1 MFRVHQRHSL
11 CLWALF
17 CLAFAFIFVTPT
29 LAYAQEPETEQTVS
43 TEETASEEVSEEAP
57 EEVTEAE
64 AYPVDRT
71 TPRSTLTTF
80 LSAMNAIQA
89 GQTERW
95 PQALACVWQGDLSEE
110 EHQELAQNIFD
121 VINAYT
127 IDVDSVSDDPE
138 VDGPEGKDVH
148 VQLDPEDE
156 DNTVIIHHNNEK
168 GKGEDEDGL
177 WTFSRKRFEEKAEEL
192 QVAAE
197 DAVEEKAEEIEASAD
212 PRLAT
217 PRRTMQTFL
226 DGLDA
231 WDTGGR
237 ENAIDT
243 LDLSNVPENVRAEQG
258 EDMAIL
264 LKKILD
270 RHSIVLTQE
279 IPDETDATTYL
290 HLRDPG
296 DPRRKVEIVP
306 VSVAEEGAEEGVE
319 EGAEEGAKTT
329 VYKFSQTTLESL
341 QPLWDGIYRDKEPVS
356 GVVEQVPRVFRQ
368 ELRDWLAGN
377 YPFLIREDF
386 LLENWQ
392 WLGLLVIVFLGMI
405 VSRIAAFFLL
415 ILVRR
420 FFRREDLQLDTKLES
435 GFVRPI
441 RIAIMAWVWWIAVRP
456 LGLDSDVL
464 SWMKTIVTTISAA
477 AAVWAVY
484 RLVDILGTYVAARAL
499 KTENKYDDM
508 VVPLIVRSLKVFVVA
523 VGIIFVIQMAGK
535 DTTKLLA
542 GLGIGGL
549 AFALAAKDTVGN
561 LFGSLTL
568 LFDRPF
574 RIGDS
579 VQIGDVDG
587 SVESVGMRSTRV
599 RTFYNSVVTIPNSEL
614 TNSAIDNFGARQYRR
629 FRTDIGI
636 AYNTPPEKIDAFC
649 EGIREFIRKHPHT
662 RKDTYHVYLNS
673 FGDFS
678 LNILLYCFFENA
690 DYSIELRERHRLI
703 LDITRLASR
712 LGVEFAFP
720 TQTLYVQA
728 ADGAPSAP
736 EFASEDAL
744 EKGRSEAGG
753 IVEEFL
759 DRDVLLPPSVSI
771 ETPKETPPNP

>member
-1 MFRVHQRHSL
+1 N
-11 CLWALF
+11 
-17 CLAFAFIFVTPT
+17 AF
-29 LAYAQEPETEQTVS
+29 
-43 TEETASEEVSEEAP
+43 
-57 EEVTEAE
+57 
-64 AYPVDRT
+64 
-71 TPRSTLTTF
+71 
-80 LSAMNAIQA
+80 
-89 GQTERW
+89 
-95 PQALACVWQGDLSEE
+95 
-110 EHQELAQNIFD
+110 
-121 VINAYT
+121 T
-127 IDVDSVSDDPE
+127 IDVDSISDDPE
-138 VDGPEGKDVH
+138 GTDEA
-148 VQLDPEDE
+148 VQLDPENE
-156 DNTVIIHHNNEK
+156 ENTVIIHHNDDE
-168 GKGEDEDGL
+168 GEDSL
-177 WTFSRKRFEEKAEEL
+177 WTFSQRQFEEKAEEL
-192 QVAAE
+192 QVVAEEAA
-197 DAVEEKAEEIEASAD
+197 EEKAEEIDASAD

-226 DGLDA
+226 DALTVPDA
-231 WDTGGR
+231 WDSGGR

-243 LDLSNVPENVRAEQG
+243 FDLSDVPENVREARG

-270 RHSIVLTQE
+270 RDRIVVLQE
-279 IPDETDATTYL
+279 IPDETDATTYI
-290 HLRDPG
+290 HLRDPN
-296 DPRRKVEIVP
+296 DPRRKIEIAP
-306 VSVAEEGAEEGVE
+306 VSVGEEGAE
-319 EGAEEGAKTT
+319 TT
-329 VYKFSQTTLESL
+329 IFKFSQVTLESL
-341 QPLWDGIYRDKEPVS
+341 QPLWDDIYRDRETVS
-356 GVVEQVPRVFRQ
+356 GVVEEVPRVFRQ
-368 ELRDWLAGN
+368 ELRDWIAGN
-377 YPFLIREDF
+377 YPFLVREDL

-392 WLGLLVIVFLGMI
+392 WLGLLVIVLLGMI

-420 FFRREDLQLDTKLES
+420 FFRREDFQLDTKLEI

-441 RIAIMAWVWWIAVRP
+441 RIAIMAWVWWIAMRP

-464 SWMKTIVTTISAA
+464 SKMKTGVATLSAA
-477 AAVWAVY
+477 AAVWAIY
-484 RLVDILGTYVAARAL
+484 RLVDILGTYVAALAL

-523 VGIIFVIQMAGK
+523 VGIIFVIQMAGN

-549 AFALAAKDTVGN
+549 AFALAAKDTIGN

-587 SVESVGMRSTRV
+587 SIESVGMRSTRV

-614 TNSAIDNFGARQYRR
+614 TNTAIDNFGARQYRR
-629 FRTDIGI
+629 FKTEIGI

-649 EGIREFIRKHPHT
+649 EGIREFIRKHPFT

-673 FGDFS
+673 FGDSS

-690 DYSIELRERHRLI
+690 DYAIELRERHRLI
-703 LDITRLASR
+703 LDVIRLASR

-736 EFASEDAL
+736 AFASKDAL
-744 EKGRSEAGG
+744 AKGLSEAGG
-753 IVEEFL
+753 ILDEFL
-759 DRDVLLPPSVSI
+759 DKDVLIPPPVSF
-771 ETPKETPPNP
+771 